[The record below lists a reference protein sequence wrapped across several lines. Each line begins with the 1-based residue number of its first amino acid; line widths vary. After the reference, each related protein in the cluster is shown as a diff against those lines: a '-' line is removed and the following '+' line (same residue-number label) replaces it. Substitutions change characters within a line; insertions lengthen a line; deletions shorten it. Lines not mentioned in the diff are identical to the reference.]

1 MAKDYYEI
9 LGVPRKASQKQIKQ
23 AYRRLAR
30 KCHPDVN
37 PGDKGAEERFKEI
50 AEAHEVLS
58 DPKKRK
64 AYDEGGPAFFQAEGG
79 GPRTGAGGGYRVYRT
94 DGKEGSVDFE
104 FFARFGDFGSIFST
118 IFGREREGGRETATR
133 GSFKGEDIT
142 EDVETDF
149 RTAVKG
155 GYTFITIRV
164 QEVCSTCRG
173 AGNLEGKLC
182 TNCQGAGIVV
192 RSERIRVKIPEGV
205 QTGSMIRVREKGMAG
220 RGGGPRGNLMVK
232 VRVRGHNYFERKG
245 DDIYANLPVTITEAY
260 CGGEVTATTIHGR
273 VKLKV
278 PARTQNGSLI
288 RIRGK
293 GVKNLKT
300 NSHGDHYCR
309 IQVMIPDKESEVAK
323 DYMRRLSDYYWGD
336 IRAGLPDSV

>member
-104 FFARFGDFGSIFST
+104 FFSRFGDFGSIFST

-220 RGGGPRGNLMVK
+220 RGGGLPAHHQVGVEHDGHVCRAGHQRAEAGLAVGERAGVPPDVPRREQLPHGEGGERGEAQRHRQPVEAAAGEQVERRGRDGQQRRADQQRVAGEGTALVG
-232 VRVRGHNYFERKG
+232 RVRDGGAVVRAPGAKG
-245 DDIYANLPVTITEAY
+245 N
-260 CGGEVTATTIHGR
+260 GR
-273 VKLKV
+273 
-278 PARTQNGSLI
+278 ASR
-288 RIRGK
+288 
-293 GVKNLKT
+293 
-300 NSHGDHYCR
+300 
-309 IQVMIPDKESEVAK
+309 
-323 DYMRRLSDYYWGD
+323 
-336 IRAGLPDSV
+336 